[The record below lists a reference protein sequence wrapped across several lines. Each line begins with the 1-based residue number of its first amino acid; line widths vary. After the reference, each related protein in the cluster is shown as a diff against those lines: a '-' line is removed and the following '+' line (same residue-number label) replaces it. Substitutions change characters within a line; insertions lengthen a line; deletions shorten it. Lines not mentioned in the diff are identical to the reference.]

1 MRSFVFALALALA
14 LAAVA
19 PVAAYAQLA
28 DTKVLTLAAVKNAIA
43 AAESE
48 AKANGW
54 NVSIA
59 VTDANGD
66 LLGFHR
72 MDGASILSIQISQA
86 KAQTSAK
93 TKRASKDYQ
102 DRVTAGTLVT
112 LAMPLLPLEGAVPI
126 TVNGVHVGAIGVSGA
141 TSAQDAQCAMKG
153 AAAVTP

>member
-1 MRSFVFALALALA
+1 MRSFVLALA
-14 LAAVA
+14 LAAVV
-19 PVAAYAQLA
+19 PAAAHAQLA

-48 AKANGW
+48 ARANGW
-54 NVSIA
+54 NMSIA
-59 VTDANGD
+59 VVDANGD

-86 KAQTSAK
+86 KAQTSAR
-93 TKRASKDYQ
+93 TRRASKEYQ
-102 DRVTAGTLVT
+102 DRVAAGTLAT
-112 LAMPLLPLEGAVPI
+112 LAMPLLPLEGGVPI
-126 TVNGVHVGAIGVSGA
+126 TVNGVHLGAIGVSGA

>member
-1 MRSFVFALALALA
+1 MRSFVLALA

-19 PVAAYAQLA
+19 PVAAHAQLA

-86 KAQTSAK
+86 KAQTSAR

-102 DRVTAGTLVT
+102 DRVTAGALIT
-112 LAMPLLPLEGAVPI
+112 LAMPLLPLEGGVPI

>member
-1 MRSFVFALALALA
+1 MRTFVLALAI
-14 LAAVA
+14 AAVA
-19 PVAAYAQLA
+19 PMAAHAQLA

>member
-1 MRSFVFALALALA
+1 MRRLIAAIAFAAIAPM
-14 LAAVA
+14 AAH
-19 PVAAYAQLA
+19 AQLA

-126 TVNGVHVGAIGVSGA
+126 TVNGLHVGAIGVSGA

-153 AAAVTP
+153 AGAVTP

>member
-1 MRSFVFALALALA
+1 MRSFVFALA

>member
-1 MRSFVFALALALA
+1 MRRLIAAIAFAAIAPM
-14 LAAVA
+14 AAH
-19 PVAAYAQLA
+19 AQLA

-153 AAAVTP
+153 AGAVTP

>member
-1 MRSFVFALALALA
+1 MRSFVLALA